1 MKAVYSDVIQFRGSH
16 YDFGYWQGKKLSDSF
31 ILPNRR
37 KQWEKQYKRHFIVD
51 VNQVK
56 QALVTFAPEIW
67 AEIQGLAD
75 GLHYDIE
82 TAIREFGGYY
92 LEYGQSG
99 CSVFTSSD
107 YMMRNYDNAP
117 ASYEG
122 RFVLFQP
129 TDGGYA
135 TVGPSMQITGRTDG
149 MNEKGL
155 AMGYNFTN
163 RIGSNDG
170 FVCNMIGRIILQ
182 TCATIEEAVT
192 LLKNIPHRHA
202 FSYIML
208 DQSGDS
214 VIVEASSRQVKARK
228 GHICTNHF
236 EQLREENRYRL
247 DDSLKREKA
256 LKEGQ
261 VHVTDSYSAFRL
273 LNHSEHGVYSNKYGA
288 WAGTLHTA
296 GYFPKD
302 MSVWFALGGDRKP
315 VILPFNDWLEGH
327 DFPIKQI
334 KGKIDSKE
342 LFVNMVEI
350 D

>member
-16 YDFGYWQGKKLSDSF
+16 YDFGYWQGKELGDSF

-135 TVGPSMQITGRTDG
+135 T
-149 MNEKGL
+149 
-155 AMGYNFTN
+155 
-163 RIGSNDG
+163 
-170 FVCNMIGRIILQ
+170 
-182 TCATIEEAVT
+182 
-192 LLKNIPHRHA
+192 
-202 FSYIML
+202 
-208 DQSGDS
+208 
-214 VIVEASSRQVKARK
+214 
-228 GHICTNHF
+228 
-236 EQLREENRYRL
+236 
-247 DDSLKREKA
+247 
-256 LKEGQ
+256 
-261 VHVTDSYSAFRL
+261 
-273 LNHSEHGVYSNKYGA
+273 
-288 WAGTLHTA
+288 
-296 GYFPKD
+296 
-302 MSVWFALGGDRKP
+302 
-315 VILPFNDWLEGH
+315 
-327 DFPIKQI
+327 
-334 KGKIDSKE
+334 
-342 LFVNMVEI
+342 
-350 D
+350 